1 MNGGRI
7 VRYWEV
13 EGTVHILQVTP
24 YFPPTW
30 AYGGIPRIV
39 DGLGRA
45 LVARGHQVTV
55 LTTDALDASER
66 AQVPGDRDHYGVRV
80 LTARNLS
87 NRWAYRHQLF
97 LPQGVDAL
105 LDRMSEDVDI
115 MHLHGHRHLLNNAA
129 VRWATQRSIPY
140 VMTANGTLLRH
151 ERKVGLK
158 WLWDGVVAGQVPR
171 NAVRCIA
178 VSAAD
183 AARHGTAGIPP
194 ERIVR
199 IPNGLDL
206 GEFEAL
212 PTRGGFRASRGIGE
226 RPVVTYLG
234 RVSPRKGVSHLV
246 RAFAD
251 GALDPAVLIVAG
263 NDMGAMA
270 DARKAARG
278 VDSVHFVGLVQGRE
292 RLSLLADTDVLVY
305 PSADEVF
312 GLVPFEGLLCG
323 APVVVT
329 DDCGCGELIADAG
342 AGLLV
347 GFGDVSGLQ
356 DRIRTLIE
364 DADAGRAMVARGR
377 RYIEDRL
384 SFTRVASRHETLYH
398 SVIEQG

>member
-1 MNGGRI
+1 
-7 VRYWEV
+7 
-13 EGTVHILQVTP
+13 VHILQVTP

-39 DGLGRA
+39 DGLSRA
-45 LVARGHQVTV
+45 LVDRGHRVTV
-55 LTTDALDASER
+55 LTTDALDATAR
-66 AQVPGDRDHYGVRV
+66 ADVADDRDHHGVRV
-80 LTARNLS
+80 LTARNVS
-87 NRWAYRHQLF
+87 NGWAYRHQLF
-97 LPQGVDAL
+97 LPKGVRAL
-105 LDRMSEDVDI
+105 LDRLGDDVDI

-129 VRWATQRSIPY
+129 VRWASARSVPY
-140 VMTANGTLLRH
+140 VLTANGTLLRH
-151 ERKVGLK
+151 ERKVGVK
-158 WLWDGVVAGQVPR
+158 WLWDRVVSGGVPR
-171 NAVRCIA
+171 GAARCIA

-183 AARHGTAGIPP
+183 AARHGTAGIDP

-206 GEFEAL
+206 GEFETL
-212 PTRGGFRASRGIGE
+212 PERGVFREAHGLGDK
-226 RPVVTYLG
+226 PVVAYLG
-234 RVSPRKGVSHLV
+234 RVSPRKGVPHLI

-251 GALDPAVLIVAG
+251 GALDPAVLVVAG

-270 DARKAARG
+270 EAQRAAHGMEAVR
-278 VDSVHFVGLVQGRE
+278 FVGLLAGRE

-347 GFGDVSGLQ
+347 GFGDVDGLRG
-356 DRIRTLIE
+356 RIRTLI
-364 DADAGRAMVARGR
+364 DDRSAGRAMVARGR
-377 RYIEDRL
+377 RYIKDRL
-384 SFTRVASRHETLYH
+384 AFPNVAAQHDAVYAAVLGQS
-398 SVIEQG
+398 